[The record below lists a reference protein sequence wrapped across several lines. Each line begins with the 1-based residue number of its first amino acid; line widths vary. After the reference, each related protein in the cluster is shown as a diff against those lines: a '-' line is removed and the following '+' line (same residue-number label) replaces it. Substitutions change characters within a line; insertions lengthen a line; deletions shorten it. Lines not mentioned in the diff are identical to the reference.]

1 MALQPIP
8 NAWLRRVAG
17 ILRRGTSLEIQ
28 RTADYSQRLQRDFPD
43 VFESRV
49 ITAFLQFLEG
59 AAPHGCPVQM
69 DRPAGETWEFW
80 LILNGKKTYGKI
92 LLRTDQKRIML
103 FSAHLPEK
111 GNKLYCEH

>member
-8 NAWLRRVAG
+8 QAWLRQVAM
-17 ILRRGTSLEIQ
+17 ILRKGTSREIQ
-28 RTADYSQRLQRDFPD
+28 RTADYSDKLDKSFPD

-49 ITAFLQFLEG
+49 IVAFLEFLERG
-59 AAPHGCPVQM
+59 RPHGCPVTM

-80 LILNGKKTYGKI
+80 FTLKGKQTYGKI
-92 LLRTDQKRIML
+92 LLRTDRKRIVL

-111 GNKLYCEH
+111 DRLRCE